1 VTRAPLSD
9 QRLLID
15 LQRLDSQIAR
25 LVHERRNLPV
35 LARIEATVEALR
47 SNKRDAVVAAAA
59 LAEARREATR
69 ADDEVTQVVR
79 RAAALRERL
88 SSGTVGAR
96 DLTAIQG
103 EIDQLGR
110 RQGVLEE
117 TQLAAMEALDAAQ
130 AEAERIAQAEQDVRV
145 RGRELTAQRDA
156 EFARIDAEL
165 AQDRSSRDALAA
177 TVPAALLAEYD
188 DVRRSTGGLGAVAL
202 YGRRVD
208 GPVEISP
215 QEHARVAAAPADE
228 VIHAEDNDVI
238 LVRMED

>member
-1 VTRAPLSD
+1 MTRAPLSD
-9 QRLLID
+9 QRQLID

-47 SNKRDAVVAAAA
+47 SNKRDAVVAAAT

-69 ADDEVTQVVR
+69 ADDEVSQVVR

-88 SSGTVGAR
+88 SSGTAGAR

-117 TQLAAMEALDAAQ
+117 AQLAAMEALEGAQ
-130 AEAERIAQAEQDVRV
+130 AEAERLAQDEQDVRV

-165 AQDRSSRDALAA
+165 AQARSHRDALAA

-208 GPVEISP
+208 GPVEVSP